1 MSVSDADKPEIPS
14 DEQLAAMSRD
24 ELVKLGTNLD
34 GVEIVY
40 REPRWPVEG
49 TKAEKRAERLVALWF
64 ALGGVFG
71 LALLGVFL
79 FWPWEYKPF
88 GDPGNAL
95 YNLATPLYGLTLG
108 LSVLSLGIGAVLY
121 TKKFIPQEISIQDR
135 HDGPGSAEVD
145 RKTIVA
151 QLQDTLDTS
160 TLPRRKMIVRALGF
174 GVGAMGAGTAVAF
187 IGGMIKNPWAKVVPT
202 ANGKQPVL
210 LTSGWTPRYHG
221 ETIYLG
227 RAVGSSSNVLLKIRP
242 EDIDAGGMET
252 VFPWRESDGDGTTVE
267 SHEKLS
273 HIQMGIRNPVMLIR
287 VRPTD
292 MPKVVKRK
300 GQENFNYGDL
310 FAYTKICSHLGCPT
324 SLFEQQT
331 YRILCPCH
339 QSQFDALPFAKPI
352 FGLPLVRWHSC
363 PSPSTRTDTS
373 SPTATSLNPS
383 DPHSGSANHER
394 HSPKAL
400 ARSQTSRGDG
410 FAVSPRRRY
419 EAADQQGLPDP
430 LVVHAR

>member
-187 IGGMIKNPWAKVVPT
+187 IGGMIKNPWARVVPT

-267 SHEKLS
+267 SHEKLL

-339 QSQFDALPFAKPI
+339 QSQFDALHFAKPI
-352 FGLPLVRWHSC
+352 FGPAARALAQLPLTV
-363 PSPSTRTDTS
+363 DKDGY
-373 SPTATSLNPS
+373 LV
-383 DPHSGSANHER
+383 ANGDFVEPVGPAFWER
-394 HSPKAL
+394 KS
-400 ARSQTSRGDG
+400 
-410 FAVSPRRRY
+410 
-419 EAADQQGLPDP
+419 
-430 LVVHAR
+430 